1 MSDSTFERARPRIR
15 LLFSFHNPKGAA
27 HRVLD
32 DVIEVRVINNLI
44 EVFAPL
50 LLVQFVKLLD
60 LLLLQLVMLFLELK
74 FFKEFRLWLQKLV
87 ILYVPI
93 DTLTEVIAFHQVIV
107 PILIHPEDE
116 FRHISDIHR
125 LNQRQRLLQNLLGY
139 VDGLQLQLLRIEQT
153 SCNRLMLTLVVADF
167 LQQVIETSL
176 RETP

>member
-1 MSDSTFERARPRIR
+1 
-15 LLFSFHNPKGAA
+15 
-27 HRVLD
+27 
-32 DVIEVRVINNLI
+32 
-44 EVFAPL
+44 
-50 LLVQFVKLLD
+50 
-60 LLLLQLVMLFLELK
+60 MLFLELK

-116 FRHISDIHR
+116 FRHIPDIHR